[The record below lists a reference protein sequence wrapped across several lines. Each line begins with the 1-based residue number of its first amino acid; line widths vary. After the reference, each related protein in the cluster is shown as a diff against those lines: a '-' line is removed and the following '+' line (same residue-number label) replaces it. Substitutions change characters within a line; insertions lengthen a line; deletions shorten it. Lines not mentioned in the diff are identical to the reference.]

1 MEYRRDI
8 DGLRAVAILL
18 VLFFHCGWAWMPS
31 GFIGVDIFFV
41 ISGYLITR
49 IINTAIDNHAFSI
62 RTFYVRRLWRIQPA
76 LLAVTAVSL
85 LIGWMCYLSPDFVDL
100 AKSAAYTTVFLSNRF
115 FAGATTAYAAPDSA
129 YMLLLHTWSL
139 SIEWQWY
146 LLLPLFMVALKR
158 FCSDRLFKWVVLLAT
173 LAMAG
178 FLLYASW
185 YGGPRNYYAFACR
198 ACEFMVGGSL
208 AILLSRVALPR
219 MAATLAGGGALAILL
234 GISLCNGLL
243 AGYPDW
249 VTLVVCLASA
259 VVILAGSSP
268 DNVVSRFLSWSPMV
282 FLGVISYSLYLWHWP
297 VFASARYL
305 GFLDDGQGGSSLP
318 VTLVCLALTFCLGCV
333 SYVAIERPLR
343 KWRYPFAVT
352 VLCLVVVPAV
362 LAGGLYYAAKKHDGF
377 SERFGSQYSRIVKVL
392 NDSASDDRK
401 KCIHQK
407 DYAAAEKQCRLGDT
421 EGARSALMIGDSHAN
436 HYWNFMDVLARD
448 AHLDVRSVELSSC
461 MALPDVYQYKANNER
476 MHYASCREY
485 ARYFYHEALQHGY
498 DFVIIGQIWPA
509 YLDDR
514 IVADL
519 SEERS
524 VARSREH
531 IRTAFGNALDM
542 IVRSGAT
549 PVVVRTVQKTRH
561 AYMACLYR
569 DVKLGGRMTQGDV
582 GDCVGQWDAG
592 SVRWL
597 DRLFSEM
604 KARYPQLIVIDPK
617 DVQCTD
623 GRCLQMIDGIPV
635 YRDDEGHLTDFAAGR
650 LGEMYLAEKGNPF
663 GRAMSR

>member
-1 MEYRRDI
+1 
-8 DGLRAVAILL
+8 
-18 VLFFHCGWAWMPS
+18 
-31 GFIGVDIFFV
+31 
-41 ISGYLITR
+41 
-49 IINTAIDNHAFSI
+49 
-62 RTFYVRRLWRIQPA
+62 
-76 LLAVTAVSL
+76 
-85 LIGWMCYLSPDFVDL
+85 
-100 AKSAAYTTVFLSNRF
+100 
-115 FAGATTAYAAPDSA
+115 
-129 YMLLLHTWSL
+129 
-139 SIEWQWY
+139 
-146 LLLPLFMVALKR
+146 
-158 FCSDRLFKWVVLLAT
+158 
-173 LAMAG
+173 
-178 FLLYASW
+178 
-185 YGGPRNYYAFACR
+185 
-198 ACEFMVGGSL
+198 
-208 AILLSRVALPR
+208 
-219 MAATLAGGGALAILL
+219 
-234 GISLCNGLL
+234 
-243 AGYPDW
+243 
-249 VTLVVCLASA
+249 
-259 VVILAGSSP
+259 
-268 DNVVSRFLSWSPMV
+268 MV

-318 VTLVCLALTFCLGCV
+318 VTLACLALTFCLGCL
-333 SYVAIERPLR
+333 SYVVIERPLR

-401 KCIHQK
+401 KCIHK
-407 DYAAAEKQCRLGDT
+407 NDLVAAEKQCRLGDP

-448 AHLDVRSVELSSC
+448 AHLDVRSVSRAACLS
-461 MALPDVYQYKANNER
+461 LPDVFQHDAKKKRTYN
-476 MHYASCREY
+476 ASCREY
-485 ARYFYHEALQHGY
+485 SRYFYHEALQHGY

>member
-185 YGGPRNYYAFACR
+185 YGEPRNYYAFACR

-219 MAATLAGGGALAILL
+219 MAATLAGGGALAVLL
-234 GISLCNGLL
+234 GISLCNGLI

-249 VTLVVCLASA
+249 
-259 VVILAGSSP
+259 
-268 DNVVSRFLSWSPMV
+268 
-282 FLGVISYSLYLWHWP
+282 
-297 VFASARYL
+297 
-305 GFLDDGQGGSSLP
+305 

-401 KCIHQK
+401 KCIHK
-407 DYAAAEKQCRLGDT
+407 NDLVAAEKQCRLGDPD
-421 EGARSALMIGDSHAN
+421 GSRSALMIGDSHAN

-448 AHLDVRSVELSSC
+448 AHLDVRSVSRAACLS
-461 MALPDVYQYKANNER
+461 LPDVFQHDAKKKRTYN
-476 MHYASCREY
+476 ASCREY